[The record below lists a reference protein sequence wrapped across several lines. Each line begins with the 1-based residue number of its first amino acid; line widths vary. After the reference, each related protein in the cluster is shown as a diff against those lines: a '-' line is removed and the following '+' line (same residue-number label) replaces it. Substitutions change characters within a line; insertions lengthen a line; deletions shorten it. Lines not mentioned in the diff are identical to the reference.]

1 MKTIGRF
8 FIGICS
14 FVCDIVGATLLAIG
28 FMAALIVVLIL
39 LIPTIAVALI
49 LFLGFIILE
58 FSSNIDLA
66 EIPKKIKGFT
76 EDL

>member
-14 FVCDIVGATLLAIG
+14 FICDVVGAVLLAIA
-28 FMAALIVVLIL
+28 FTAALILLLIL
-39 LIPTIAVALI
+39 LIPTIAIALI
-49 LFLGFIILE
+49 MFLGFIILE
-58 FSSNIDLA
+58 FSSDIDLA
-66 EIPKKIKGFT
+66 EIPKKIKNFT